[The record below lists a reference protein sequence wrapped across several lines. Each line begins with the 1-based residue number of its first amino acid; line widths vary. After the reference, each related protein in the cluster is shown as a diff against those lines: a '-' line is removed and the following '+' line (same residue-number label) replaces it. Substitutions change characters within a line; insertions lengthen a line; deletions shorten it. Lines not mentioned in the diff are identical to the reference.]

1 MLRPELAHTATQLAH
16 YVCNLAHNNTEKRD
30 ATRGRDEATPGQP
43 ALTSRRRKASQ
54 GAAAACD
61 WSDDEDASHDN
72 DAWKDAFDR
81 EVTRRPHRGVA
92 RDCLVP

>member
-1 MLRPELAHTATQLAH
+1 MSTVQGPRAPPATATLPKAEAA
-16 YVCNLAHNNTEKRD
+16 VNTRCTAKEF
-30 ATRGRDEATPGQP
+30 AAE
-43 ALTSRRRKASQ
+43 LE